1 MKEFKYTGYY
11 NRNNEGFEFKYN
23 VDLDAESKVRFVSQ
37 MTNLLVSEHYNGIIY
52 DLLFNFVMVSE
63 FTDLD
68 LSEVYKANNVVV
80 MMESFFDDCDI
91 VDQLMNVI
99 DEDLIHELKDAIAKD
114 VEYKT
119 GIRMNSFENNISML
133 IKEITR
139 QISKADLNTLLS
151 GIMSNMNP
159 DKVVEAYMKSDIF
172 KKRNEEIVK
181 AKNKTTRTR
190 KSKLEVVQ

>member
-68 LSEVYKANNVVV
+68 LSEVYKANNVVA
-80 MMESFFDDCDI
+80 MMESFFNDCDI

-99 DEDLIHELKDAIAKD
+99 DEDLIHELKDAISKD

-119 GIRMNSFENNISML
+119 GIRMNSFEDNISML
-133 IKEITR
+133 IKEITK

-172 KKRNEEIVK
+172 KKRNEEIIK

>member
-1 MKEFKYTGYY
+1 
-11 NRNNEGFEFKYN
+11 
-23 VDLDAESKVRFVSQ
+23 
-37 MTNLLVSEHYNGIIY
+37 
-52 DLLFNFVMVSE
+52 
-63 FTDLD
+63 
-68 LSEVYKANNVVV
+68 
-80 MMESFFDDCDI
+80 
-91 VDQLMNVI
+91 LMNVI
-99 DEDLIHELKDAIAKD
+99 DEDLIHELKDAISKD

-119 GIRMNSFENNISML
+119 GIRMNSFEDNISML
-133 IKEITR
+133 IKEITK

-172 KKRNEEIVK
+172 KKRNEEIIK